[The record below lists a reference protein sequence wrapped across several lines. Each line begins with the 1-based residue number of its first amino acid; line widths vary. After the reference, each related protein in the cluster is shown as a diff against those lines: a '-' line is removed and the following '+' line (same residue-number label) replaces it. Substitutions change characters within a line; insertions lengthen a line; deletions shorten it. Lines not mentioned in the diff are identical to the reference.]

1 MNTQNC
7 SNSLLSAIKLA
18 KAMAHQDKHLSYG
31 VAHLVIA
38 MLTEQT
44 GLRDILT
51 SMQKEV
57 SYISDWFETY
67 REMYVSVEHDSD
79 EIIPDHEVEMI
90 LDEAERSKI
99 KLGTDSVDALCV
111 FTAIIR
117 DGVVYSHQQIE
128 SIGVSENEV
137 MEYFDAATSPLSPV
151 AEMDMGSS
159 IQYVSDLRR
168 AELLEEGK
176 SIIGRSKEI
185 RLILET
191 LERSDRQG
199 ILLVG
204 APGVGKTG
212 VIRALAH
219 EMEINQ
225 DEIINQT
232 SLIGLNTSK
241 ILAQSSNETEIT
253 QKITTLL
260 QKMNQAK
267 SCGVLVIDDLQLL
280 LESGNPTAATYI
292 LNNLDAQICD
302 GAVTLLLVLSR
313 DAYRKHIEKHSIAN
327 RLNIIDVEEL
337 EPNILRSALLQHRTL
352 LQAYYS
358 LPMTEEAFI
367 SAYNLSN
374 R

>member
-1 MNTQNC
+1 MNTQNY
-7 SNSLLSAIKLA
+7 SNSLIAAIKLA
-18 KAMAHQDKHLSYG
+18 KAMAHQDKHLSFG

-44 GLRDILT
+44 GLREILN

-57 SYISDWFETY
+57 NYISDWFETY
-67 REMYVSVEHDSD
+67 REMYVGVEHDAG
-79 EIIPDHEVEMI
+79 EIIADHEVETV

-111 FTAIIR
+111 FSAIVR

-128 SIGVSENEV
+128 SIGVTEDEI
-137 MEYFDAATSPLSPV
+137 MEYFEASTSPLSPV

-191 LERSDRQG
+191 LERSERQG

-212 VIRALAH
+212 IIRALAH

-232 SLIGLNTSK
+232 SLVGLNTSK
-241 ILAQSSNETEIT
+241 ILAQSGNETEIT
-253 QKITTLL
+253 QKLTGLL

-267 SCGVLVIDDLQLL
+267 SRGVLVIDDLQLL
-280 LESGNPTAATYI
+280 LESGNPTQPPIYST
-292 LNNLDAQICD
+292 
-302 GAVTLLLVLSR
+302 TLMLKFAMVQS
-313 DAYRKHIEKHSIAN
+313 HC
-327 RLNIIDVEEL
+327 
-337 EPNILRSALLQHRTL
+337 
-352 LQAYYS
+352 
-358 LPMTEEAFI
+358 
-367 SAYNLSN
+367 
-374 R
+374 